1 MNTAAQA
8 IPALEVSAPDDNMDV
23 LSDTGFDFGDGDIDL
38 ELDTAPSVHDEDM
51 SLNDAGTDGGIDMHE
66 ETFDQDDFMADNGDL
81 IEEDEMYNN
90 DGAAGD
96 TQIVDEGSITFE
108 ADMLAPPDEDLI
120 DYSDDEAEQQI
131 KMHSPSVH
139 EEDTQAFVD
148 TEITSIT
155 NDDLDQ
161 TQHDEQPYEPAEVLS
176 QHAQVPE
183 VETKTL
189 DGKDAGSEHHSA
201 DARSQHDDVEE
212 DHTHAVDG
220 GVLLPT
226 DEHSHD
232 GDEAVAG
239 QINKAQQ
246 DVGDDSDSNESHA
259 LEIELRPVTVNYAGN
274 ELWLFKQH
282 DLDESGDFLLEDLSV
297 AKSSISDVFQACRL
311 SLGDDVSGEHEIGF
325 RFDNLHGL
333 ELYEDNTACV
343 AVSLERLV
351 DLYHTL
357 QAQDEN
363 EDPECFYVT
372 LQFRPRFA
380 TLLADV
386 AQYAEQGSGY
396 SALNAAV
403 AAGETHFSNVF
414 PDTPVEH
421 EYAEWD
427 DEEADDDEASSPG
440 IDRSVTAEEQN
451 ADERDNHLSG
461 AEDQEKEEKEQ
472 DEQEEEE
479 QVPEQ
484 EVHKQEVHKQ
494 EVHKQEVPEQEVQ
507 GDVHDHDR
515 QGGVSLEDLSNQT
528 RETQDE
534 APHDIEVAAN
544 PDLSQKT
551 APSPSDD
558 QVGIVP
564 EPESEA
570 VAEQYSTEPQDERT
584 PDQIAHDKQEADDF
598 VDYSDDEDDEVSKSI
613 LGQTPSPSPSS
624 ATVQGDEPTE
634 VEESGAAPELGGP
647 EEQDDATAG
656 FDDDDDATLLT
667 QTQYGNDADH
677 YAFQDYTETYEQGDP
692 FRDLEAD
699 GTEGNPFGT
708 NEVDTG
714 DTNQYFD
721 FQETDREVGP
731 GFNDQ
736 AADDDEHDDS
746 TLHAVEDNTQ
756 VDAFLDFEDAPEWAV
771 DADPASNLPGE
782 DAVLLHDNTAAGEN
796 DEGGAVEQDVD
807 EIYVAADSA
816 STSSNNHGPLSSHGR
831 KRSIDEVG
839 DGIDDA
845 PDSTGM
851 VSCSTSKRPLN
862 ADSSPDAKR
871 PRV

>member
-8 IPALEVSAPDDNMDV
+8 VPAFEVSAPDDSMDV

-38 ELDTAPSVHDEDM
+38 ELDTAPSVHDDDM
-51 SLNDAGTDGGIDMHE
+51 SLNDAGTDGGIDMQE
-66 ETFDQDDFMADNGDL
+66 DPFDQDDFMADNGDL
-81 IEEDEMYNN
+81 IEEDDMYNN

-96 TQIVDEGSITFE
+96 TQIVDEGSIAFE

-120 DYSDDEAEQQI
+120 DYSDDEAQQQI

-139 EEDTQAFVD
+139 EEDTQAFAD

-155 NDDLDQ
+155 NDDPDQ
-161 TQHDEQPYEPAEVLS
+161 TQHDEQSYKAPEVLS
-176 QHAQVPE
+176 EHAPAHEIEPE
-183 VETKTL
+183 NL
-189 DGKDAGSEHHSA
+189 GGADAGSEHHSA
-201 DARSQHDDVEE
+201 DARSQRDDVEE
-212 DHTHAVDG
+212 DDTHAVDG

-232 GDEAVAG
+232 GDAAVVG
-239 QINKAQQ
+239 QINEAQQ

-311 SLGDDVSGEHEIGF
+311 SLGDDVSGEHEIGL

-357 QAQDEN
+357 QAQDGN

-386 AQYAEQGSGY
+386 VQYAEQGSGY

-421 EYAEWD
+421 DYTEWD

-440 IDRSVTAEEQN
+440 IDHSVTPEEQDT
-451 ADERDNHLSG
+451 DERDNLLLG
-461 AEDQEKEEKEQ
+461 AGDQENEDQEKEEKKQ
-472 DEQEEEE
+472 NEQEGDEEE
-479 QVPEQ
+479 DE
-484 EVHKQEVHKQ
+484 EVH
-494 EVHKQEVPEQEVQ
+494 EQGVQ
-507 GDVHDHDR
+507 GDDHDHNDPHR
-515 QGGVSLEDLSNQT
+515 QEGVALEDVTNQT
-528 RETQDE
+528 LETEDDGSR
-534 APHDIEVAAN
+534 DIEAAAN
-544 PDLSQKT
+544 PDLSRNA
-551 APSPSDD
+551 APSLSND
-558 QVGIVP
+558 QVGTVP

-570 VAEQYSTEPQDERT
+570 VAEQHSTEPQEQRT
-584 PDQIAHDKQEADDF
+584 PDQIALDKQEAEDF

-613 LGQTPSPSPSS
+613 PGLTPSPSPSS

-634 VEESGAAPELGGP
+634 VENPGTAPEKGDP
-647 EEQDDATAG
+647 EDQGDATAG
-656 FDDDDDATLLT
+656 FEEDDDATLLT

-692 FRDLEAD
+692 FQDLEVD
-699 GTEGNPFGT
+699 GTVGNSFGT
-708 NEVDTG
+708 NEVYTG
-714 DTNQYFD
+714 DTNQDFD
-721 FQETDREVGP
+721 FRETDGEAGP
-731 GFNDQ
+731 GFDDQ

-746 TLHAVEDNTQ
+746 TLQAVEDVTQ
-756 VDAFLDFEDAPEWAV
+756 DDALLDFENAPEWAV
-771 DADPASNLPGE
+771 DADPAPNLPGE
-782 DAVLLHDNTAAGEN
+782 DAVLLHDNTEN

-807 EIYVAADSA
+807 ATYVAADSA
-816 STSSNNHGPLSSHGR
+816 LTSLSDHRPFSPHGR

-839 DGIDDA
+839 DETDDA
-845 PDSTGM
+845 PDST
-851 VSCSTSKRPLN
+851 
-862 ADSSPDAKR
+862 DAKR

>member
-1 MNTAAQA
+1 MDTSAQA
-8 IPALEVSAPDDNMDV
+8 IPVLEVSAPDDTMDV
-23 LSDTGFDFGDGDIDL
+23 LSDTGFDFDDGDIDL

-51 SLNDAGTDGGIDMHE
+51 SINDAGTDGGIDMHE

-81 IEEDEMYNN
+81 IEEDDMDNN

-96 TQIVDEGSITFE
+96 IQIVDEGSIVFE

-120 DYSDDEAEQQI
+120 DYSDDEAQQQV

-155 NDDLDQ
+155 NDDFDQ
-161 TQHDEQPYEPAEVLS
+161 TQHDEQPYEPAEVTS
-176 QHAQVPE
+176 QHAQVHE
-183 VETKTL
+183 IEAKSL
-189 DGKDAGSEHHSA
+189 DGKDAGSQHHSA

-212 DHTHAVDG
+212 GHAHAVDG

-232 GDEAVAG
+232 GDDAVAG
-239 QINKAQQ
+239 QITEAQH
-246 DVGDDSDSNESHA
+246 DVDDDSDSNESHA
-259 LEIELRPVTVNYAGN
+259 SEIELRPVTVNYAGN

-343 AVSLERLV
+343 AVSLERMV

-403 AAGETHFSNVF
+403 VAGETHFSNVF

-427 DEEADDDEASSPG
+427 DEEADDDEASSPA

-451 ADERDNHLSG
+451 ADERDHSLLG
-461 AEDQEKEEKEQ
+461 AEDQKDQEKETKKQ
-472 DEQEEEE
+472 DERGEEE
-479 QVPEQ
+479 
-484 EVHKQEVHKQ
+484 VH
-494 EVHKQEVPEQEVQ
+494 EQEVQ
-507 GDVHDHDR
+507 RDDHDHDETHR
-515 QGGVSLEDLSNQT
+515 QEGVALEDVSNQT
-528 RETQDE
+528 LDIQDDG
-534 APHDIEVAAN
+534 PRDVEVAAN
-544 PDLSQKT
+544 PDPSPSA

-558 QVGIVP
+558 QVGIFT
-564 EPESEA
+564 ELESEA
-570 VAEQYSTEPQDERT
+570 VAEQHSTESQDQRT

-613 LGQTPSPSPSS
+613 PGQTPTPSPSS

-634 VEESGAAPELGGP
+634 VEGSGAAPELGSP
-647 EEQDDATAG
+647 KDQDDATAG
-656 FDDDDDATLLT
+656 FEEDDDDTLLT

-677 YAFQDYTETYEQGDP
+677 YAFQDYTGSYEQGDP
-692 FRDLEAD
+692 FQHLEAD
-699 GTEGNPFGT
+699 GTVEDPFGT
-708 NEVDTG
+708 NDVYTG
-714 DTNQYFD
+714 DTNQYFN
-721 FQETDREVGP
+721 FQETEGEVGS

-736 AADDDEHDDS
+736 AADEDEHDDS
-746 TLHAVEDNTQ
+746 TLQAVEDVTQ
-756 VDAFLDFEDAPEWAV
+756 VDALLDFEDAPEWAV
-771 DADPASNLPGE
+771 DADPAPDLPGV

-807 EIYVAADSA
+807 ATYVAADPA
-816 STSSNNHGPLSSHGR
+816 STSSNNHGPLSPHGR

-839 DGIDDA
+839 DEIGDA
-845 PDSTGM
+845 PGSTGM
-851 VSCSTSKRPLN
+851 VPCSTSKRPLN
-862 ADSSPDAKR
+862 PDSRPDAKR